1 MMKSV
6 AIPGYFPRFGD
17 SLTGQRFNK
26 TVLKVTWQSVKITS
40 LIVTLL
46 VIDNMHK

>member
-6 AIPGYFPRFGD
+6 AIAGYFPRFAD

-26 TVLKVTWQSVKITS
+26 TVLLVTWQSAKITL

-46 VIDNMHK
+46 VSDNMHK